1 MLVFLRNILDRF
13 KKKKEVD
20 KMEEVRNQLNNIR
33 SQQIDLLEKVE
44 GFRNTDTDTK
54 KRSAFRKICL
64 SIEYSLTEIE
74 QAIRQTQ

>member
-1 MLVFLRNILDRF
+1 VLVFFKNIINRF
-13 KKKKEVD
+13 NKKKEVD
-20 KMEEVRNQLNNIR
+20 EMEEVRNQLSNIR

-44 GFRNTDTDTK
+44 RLRNTDTDTK

>member
-1 MLVFLRNILDRF
+1 MLVFLRSILDRF
-13 KKKKEVD
+13 NKKKELD

-44 GFRNTDTDTK
+44 GFRNSDPDTK
-54 KRSAFRKICL
+54 KRSNFRKICL